1 LAKEPIVVIG
11 GTGFCGPH
19 LVQQLLAQGYPVR
32 VMSRRG
38 ASGLDPWQRR
48 MLQGADIVRGDMSN
62 PFDLTNAIAG
72 AETVVHAA
80 SASKSR
86 NSDVAIERDIE
97 INLKGTV
104 NIIQAAASSG
114 AKRLVYLSSAGAI
127 YGIGQGRPYIESD
140 TCQPLSSYGIVKLA
154 AESYVTHLGASHGLS
169 TLITRIS
176 NPFGP
181 GQTGA
186 DGQGIVAVFTR
197 LISTGQPVRLFGDG
211 SAERD
216 YITVEESM
224 RALQE
229 LLDMGEEGVVNIA
242 SGKSH
247 SIMSILDM
255 LEDVMGQE
263 AERIFVPSA
272 RPADLG
278 NVHINNDK
286 MVARLGWKPEQDMR
300 PELKNFIDWVASDEN
315 AAFS

>member
-1 LAKEPIVVIG
+1 MAKEPVVVIG

-19 LVQQLLAQGYPVR
+19 LVRQLLTDGYPVR

-38 ASGLDPWQRR
+38 PNGLDPWQQE
-48 MLQGADIVRGDMSN
+48 MLKGAEILRGDMSN
-62 PFDLTNAIAG
+62 TFDLTNAISG

-86 NSDVAIERDIE
+86 NSDVAIEQDID

-104 NIIQAAASSG
+104 SIIQTAGACG

-154 AESYVTHLGASHGLS
+154 AESYVTHLGAAHGLS

-186 DGQGIVAVFTR
+186 DGQGIMAVFSR
-197 LISTGQPVRLFGDG
+197 LIAKGQPVRLFGDG

-216 YITVEESM
+216 YITVEDAM
-224 RALQE
+224 RALHE
-229 LLDMGEEGVVNIA
+229 LMAMGEEGIVNIA
-242 SGKSH
+242 SGQSS
-247 SIMSILDM
+247 SISSILDM
-255 LEDVMGQE
+255 LESVMGQT
-263 AERIFVPSA
+263 AERTYTEAA

-278 NVHINNDK
+278 HVHINNDK
-286 MVARLGWKPEQDMR
+286 MVARLGWKPDVDFEPKVR
-300 PELKNFIDWVASDEN
+300 AFIDWMSQSDF
-315 AAFS
+315 AAE